1 MTEKEKL
8 KEKLERMLAEKRER
22 NVIVAVMYYW
32 LFTNDLLMGQVLE
45 AVDGLRH
52 VPTLYRHRVKQLCGE
67 AERERL
73 RYERELNRVTLSRAE
88 FYADANERIANDVE
102 HDLQVLY
109 WSIKQVMDWRCVEH
123 SAVVAR
129 VLMAQGLAAYA
140 CNAYDDDWQQLR
152 RMNPVFGRVSLPALR
167 PTRLLCL
174 LGRLVAELKLE
185 PDMMDS
191 ERAAQCIRQA
201 VLAFNNRLRDP
212 EVLARAIK
220 VESGELRRE
229 S

>member
-1 MTEKEKL
+1 MTEEQARRLITDSKERRIL
-8 KEKLERMLAEKRER
+8 
-22 NVIVAVMYYW
+22 VAVMYYW

-52 VPTLYRHRVKQLCGE
+52 VPTLYRHRVKQICGE
-67 AERERL
+67 AERERM
-73 RYERELNRVTLSRAE
+73 RYERELNRVTLPRAE
-88 FYADANERIANDVE
+88 FYADANESIAQSVE

-109 WSIKQVMDWRCVEH
+109 YSIKQVADWRCVPH
-123 SAVVAR
+123 SEEMAR
-129 VLMAQGLAAYA
+129 VMMAHGLAAYA
-140 CNAYDDDWQQLR
+140 CNAFDDDWQQLR
-152 RMNPVFGRVSLPALR
+152 RLNPVFGRVSIPGLR
-167 PTRLLCL
+167 PTRMLCL
-174 LGRLVAELKLE
+174 LGRLVAELRLE

-220 VESGELRRE
+220 VES
-229 S
+229 